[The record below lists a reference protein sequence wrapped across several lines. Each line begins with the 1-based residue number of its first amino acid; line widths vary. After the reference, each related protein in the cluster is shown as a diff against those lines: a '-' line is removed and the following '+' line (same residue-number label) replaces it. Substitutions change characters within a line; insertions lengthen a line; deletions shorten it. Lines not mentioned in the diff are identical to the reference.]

1 MPVIDLPPVLAA
13 DSRGV
18 TQDPDNV
25 ISGTFGENML
35 KARLRA
41 HPDVAARH
49 HADLVDRASSG
60 HE

>member
-1 MPVIDLPPVLAA
+1 MPPALAA
-13 DSRGV
+13 DARGV

-49 HADLVDRASSG
+49 HADLVGRPASG
-60 HE
+60 DA